1 MLRQFPLSE
10 AQNKLPE
17 LIQSAV
23 EGDEVIIWLN
33 DKKQAVQLIPVARP
47 NRKAKFGSAKGLI
60 HIADDFDA
68 PLEDFREYMP

>member
-10 AQNKLPE
+10 AQIKLPE

-47 NRKAKFGSAKGLI
+47 KREAKYGSAKGLI
-60 HIADDFDA
+60 HMSDDFDA